1 MPGRF
6 AFAALFSTVQPV
18 NVPCLIGR
26 QANTI
31 GGYQRIDHFA
41 HQAAFGLGVIEAAT
55 DDAVRSRRL
64 APWPLAGEL
73 AVLILMLVV
82 VAAIAIARYKATLD
96 RRLLV
101 N

>member
-31 GGYQRIDHFA
+31 GDYQRIDHFA
-41 HQAAFGLGVIEAAT
+41 HQAAIGLGVIEAAT
-55 DDAVRSRRL
+55 GDAAVAAL

-96 RRLLV
+96 
-101 N
+101 